1 MTAFMLMCYLNDAFN
16 GGIYFKN
23 INDCLYYSERL
34 SDQSI
39 NVPIKVEKYECMCK
53 LIPNIDEKKVKVYQ
67 EVAMLTALIGPVSNL
82 LGKFIEDK
90 DAKNKLAHELATMA
104 ERHAQELS
112 KGQIE
117 ANTAQAKH
125 PSLFVAGARP
135 AIMWICA
142 LGLLTQFFIMPIA
155 EWATAIWMPEITL
168 PSLATGEL
176 MTLTLSLLGL
186 GGMRSFEKSKGVA
199 RESMKK

>member
-1 MTAFMLMCYLNDAFN
+1 
-16 GGIYFKN
+16 
-23 INDCLYYSERL
+23 
-34 SDQSI
+34 
-39 NVPIKVEKYECMCK
+39 
-53 LIPNIDEKKVKVYQ
+53 
-67 EVAMLTALIGPVSNL
+67 MLTALIGPVSKL
-82 LGKFIEDK
+82 VGKFIEDK
-90 DAKNKLAHELATMA
+90 DQKNKLAHDLATMA
-104 ERHAQELS
+104 EKHALQLA

-117 ANTAQAKH
+117 TNKEQAKH

-155 EWATAIWMPEITL
+155 EWATAIWMPDVTL

-186 GGMRSFEKSKGVA
+186 GGMRSYEKSKGVA
-199 RESMKK
+199 RENMKK

>member
-1 MTAFMLMCYLNDAFN
+1 
-16 GGIYFKN
+16 
-23 INDCLYYSERL
+23 
-34 SDQSI
+34 
-39 NVPIKVEKYECMCK
+39 
-53 LIPNIDEKKVKVYQ
+53 
-67 EVAMLTALIGPVSNL
+67 MLTALIGPVSNL

-90 DAKNKLAHELATMA
+90 DKKNELAHQVATMA
-104 ERHAQELS
+104 ENHAQELA

-117 ANTAQAKH
+117 ANVAQAKH

-142 LGLLTQFFIMPIA
+142 LGLFTSFFIMPLA
-155 EWATAIWMPEITL
+155 EWATSIWAPEVVL
-168 PSLATGEL
+168 PELNTGEL

-199 RESMKK
+199 RENMKK

>member
-34 SDQSI
+34 SDQNI

-199 RESMKK
+199 RENMKK